1 MRTAGFLFLLLAL
14 TAGPAWAQGELNP
27 STEDGPL
34 TITPTPPKP
43 DAEGVYR
50 IGNGV
55 KLPVLVHPVLAIP
68 PSEAAGSDRPQV
80 VLVNAVVGTDGV
92 ATRLQVFRSAGV
104 SYDESA
110 IEAIKQ
116 SRFTPGTVDGTAVPV
131 LICLNVRFVNAA
143 PPIPIVLPRCPG
155 SPVPRPLGGAAAAQS
170 AAEPG
175 LRNAAA
181 EDPFRMQPGDKP
193 PVPTFS
199 PSAEFSDEAR
209 RLKYQGAAI
218 LSLIVTEEGF
228 PMDIRVVRP
237 LEHGLT
243 EKAVEA
249 VSQYTFR
256 PALRNGVPV
265 AVRISIEVNFSLG
278 SPSVRR

>member
-14 TAGPAWAQGELNP
+14 TAGPAWAQGELTP

-143 PPIPIVLPRCPG
+143 PPIPIVLPRYPG
-155 SPVPRPLGGAAAAQS
+155 SPVPRPLGGPRPRKALPNQACGMPPRKIPSGCSQVTS
-170 AAEPG
+170 P
-175 LRNAAA
+175 
-181 EDPFRMQPGDKP
+181 PFP
-193 PVPTFS
+193 PS
-199 PSAEFSDEAR
+199 P
-209 RLKYQGAAI
+209 
-218 LSLIVTEEGF
+218 
-228 PMDIRVVRP
+228 RP
-237 LEHGLT
+237 LN
-243 EKAVEA
+243 
-249 VSQYTFR
+249 SQTKR
-256 PALRNGVPV
+256 DASSTR
-265 AVRISIEVNFSLG
+265 E
-278 SPSVRR
+278 RRFYP

>member
-1 MRTAGFLFLLLAL
+1 
-14 TAGPAWAQGELNP
+14 
-27 STEDGPL
+27 
-34 TITPTPPKP
+34 
-43 DAEGVYR
+43 
-50 IGNGV
+50 
-55 KLPVLVHPVLAIP
+55 VLVHPVLAIP

-80 VLVNAVVGTDGV
+80 VLVNAVVGTDGA
-92 ATRLQVFRSAGV
+92 ATMLQVIRSAGV

-116 SRFTPGTVDGTAVPV
+116 SRFNPGTVEGTAVPV

-143 PPIPIVLPRCPG
+143 PPIPIVLPRYPG
-155 SPVPRPLGGAAAAQS
+155 SPVPRPLGLGWSTVGQS
-170 AAEPG
+170 AAEPAM
-175 LRNAAA
+175 RSAAA
-181 EDPFRMQPGDKP
+181 EDPFRMHPGDKP

-199 PSAEFSDEAR
+199 PEAEFSDEAR
-209 RLKYQGAAI
+209 RLKYGGVVL

-228 PMDIRVVRP
+228 PIDIRVVRP

-249 VSQYTFR
+249 ASQYTFR
-256 PALRNGVPV
+256 PALRDGVPV
-265 AVRISIEVNFSLG
+265 AARISIEINFSLG